1 MATSYSQLS
10 RGSSGKEVKTLQ
22 QMLNSSGNYNLE
34 TDGVFG
40 SKTLAAVQDY
50 QKKNGLTVDGIVG
63 EQTWGALNNASA
75 KTSAQTPAQTQ
86 SNAQTAPDY
95 SQYSYD
101 ASTNTAYQQAL
112 TALQQAT
119 ANVPTYQA
127 SYDDQLQEVYDRI
140 VNREKFSYDLNSDA
154 LYQQYADQ
162 YQRMGQQAMMDTMGQ
177 AAAMTGGYG
186 NSYASTAGN
195 QAYQGYLQ
203 QLNEVVPQLYGMAL
217 DQYNAEGDALLNQ
230 YAMLGD
236 MADDEYGKY
245 RDSVSDYWQTV
256 NFQKQNADDAYNRG
270 YNDFLSSYQMGTEA
284 ENTAYSRQQ
293 AEYEKLV
300 SLITSTGYTPT
311 AAELQAAGMSKDQAS
326 SYANYY
332 EKQNPTT
339 TKSSSSSGKSSG
351 GSSSGSYSADTA
363 ATQKK
368 LNELG
373 ANLTVDGVW
382 GPQTQA
388 AYEKY
393 MGDGEGAPGTKQT
406 TSKVTSDIENKAAS
420 FKSND
425 ALADYAYGLADA
437 GIITEDDA
445 DMLVAKYMDG
455 NEKYVDNE
463 DGTKK
468 ISYSQMVQS
477 TSGWAVVDD
486 GGVNWFWGV
495 DNNAIVEAPNGE
507 RIRMDNLVDKLVS
520 EGMSK
525 SDAKNYVKKLQKNLN
540 IA

>member
-1 MATSYSQLS
+1 MAKSYSQIS
-10 RGSSGKEVKTLQ
+10 RGSSGEEVKTLQ

-50 QKKNGLTVDGIVG
+50 QQKNGLTVDGIVG
-63 EQTWGALNNASA
+63 EQTWGALTNAS
-75 KTSAQTPAQTQ
+75 KTSTQTAAQTPKQTQ
-86 SNAQTAPDY
+86 NNTQASPDY

-112 TALQQAT
+112 AALQQAT

-162 YQRMGQQAMMDTMGQ
+162 YQMMGQQAMMDTMGQ

-203 QLNEVVPQLYGMAL
+203 QLNEVVPELYSMAL
-217 DQYNAEGDALLNQ
+217 DQYNAEGDKLLTQ
-230 YAMLGD
+230 YSMLND

-245 RDSVSDYWQTV
+245 RDSVSDYWQQVGYLTDSA
-256 NFQKQNADDAYNRG
+256 NTAYDRG
-270 YNDFLSSYQMGTEA
+270 YNDFINSYQMGTDA
-284 ENTAYSRQQ
+284 ENTEYSRQQ
-293 AEYEKLV
+293 AAYERLV

-311 AAELQAAGMSKDQAS
+311 AAELQAAGMSEEQAAA
-326 SYANYY
+326 YADYF
-332 EKQNPTT
+332 EKQNPTGG
-339 TKSSSSSGKSSG
+339 SGGSGGSGSSG
-351 GSSSGSYSADTA
+351 GSSGSGGSGGGGNYSSETA
-363 ATQKK
+363 KVQKQ

-382 GPQTQA
+382 GPKTQA

-393 MGDGEGAPGTKQT
+393 MGGSGGDGQT
-406 TSKVTSDIENKAAS
+406 GSTSGVSDSIKNKAAGFTNNTDLANYLDGLTAS
-420 FKSND
+420 GSITEEQAD
-425 ALADYAYGLADA
+425 ALYAENKQVDKAALSER
-437 GIITEDDA
+437 TWT
-445 DMLVAKYMDG
+445 LV
-455 NEKYVDNE
+455 N
-463 DGTKK
+463 
-468 ISYSQMVQS
+468 
-477 TSGWAVVDD
+477 D
-486 GGVNWFWGV
+486 GGLNWFGGV
-495 DNNAIVEAPNGE
+495 DNNATVKDQYGNTY
-507 RIRMDNLVDKLVS
+507 RLDKLVNALVA
-520 EGMSK
+520 EGMTK
-525 SDAKNYVKKLQKNLN
+525 SDAKAYVKKLQAQLG
-540 IA
+540 A